1 LTQLPYSRTIAIC
14 NIVKSDDEQNKCTL
28 TNERLYIVRKG
39 KHYSFE
45 LDEITQVGF
54 KQKKLL
60 FPLILGGV
68 IGSLFLIA
76 GFNFLINIWIA
87 LIIGLAGMLLFY
99 YGWVGSQTLV
109 IHTKVKEFDIFI
121 DQVTSPLEAFVAL
134 VNAHFI
140 LGKSKTLQYFISLTQ
155 EAWQEALAKGH
166 LDDPADGRRLYTA
179 NRNPVDQLVFMLD
192 PSEVPNQINYLMEE
206 SSNEVLPY
214 VLGKIAIEHLHHI
227 SN

>member
-1 LTQLPYSRTIAIC
+1 MNQSPQVLAIC
-14 NIVKSDDEQNKCTL
+14 GIAQADDEQNKCTL
-28 TNERLYIVRKG
+28 TSERLYVVRKG

-45 LDEITQVGF
+45 LDEITQVAF

-68 IGSLFLIA
+68 VGSLFLIA
-76 GFNFLINIWIA
+76 GFNFLINIWLA

-121 DQVTSPLEAFVAL
+121 DQITSPLKAFVAM
-134 VNAHFI
+134 VNEYFI
-140 LGKSKTLQYFISLTQ
+140 LGKSKTLQYYIVMS
-155 EAWQEALAKGH
+155 EAEWTEASSKGYMDE
-166 LDDPADGRRLYTA
+166 LPTGRRLITA
-179 NRNPVDQLVFMLD
+179 GRKPEDLFVFLLD

-214 VLGKIAIEHLHHI
+214 IFGRIDIDHLHHV

>member
-1 LTQLPYSRTIAIC
+1 LNQSPQVLAIC
-14 NIVKSDDEQNKCTL
+14 GIAQADDEQNKCTL
-28 TNERLYIVRKG
+28 TSERLYVVRKG

-68 IGSLFLIA
+68 VGSLFLIA
-76 GFNFLINIWIA
+76 GFNFLINIWLA
-87 LIIGLAGMLLFY
+87 LIVGLAGMLLFY

-109 IHTKVKEFDIFI
+109 IHTKVKECDIFI
-121 DQVTSPLEAFVAL
+121 DQITSPLKAFVGL
-134 VNAHFI
+134 VNEYFI
-140 LGKSKTLQYFISLTQ
+140 LGKSKTLQYYIIMSESEWTEASSLGYVDEQPT
-155 EAWQEALAKGH
+155 
-166 LDDPADGRRLYTA
+166 GRRLHTA
-179 NRNPVDQLVFMLD
+179 DRKPENLLVFLLD
-192 PSEVPNQINYLMEE
+192 PTEVPNQINYLMEE

-214 VLGKIAIEHLHHI
+214 IFGRIDIDHLHHV